1 MAVTHG
7 ERRLALSQT
16 WRKQAKLR
24 ISQNWDLYLII
35 LIPVIYFTIFHYA
48 PMYGVQ
54 IAFRDFQVA
63 RTILESEWVGLAHFR
78 RFFDSF
84 LFWRI
89 LWNTVYLSLYGL
101 VAGFPIPIILAI
113 SLHYAVSKRFKK
125 VVQMITYAPHFI
137 STVVLV
143 GMILQVL
150 HLRIGLLNGVRGLF
164 GADPVNYLGRPEL
177 FGHVHVWSDVWR
189 GMGWGSIVYL
199 AALAGVDPQMHE
211 AAIVDGATKVQRIWH
226 IDIPSIM
233 PTAVILL
240 ILNVGRILFLGFEK
254 ILLLQNPLNL
264 TASEIIQTYVY
275 KVGLQSAI
283 PQYSY
288 SSAIGLFASLVSF
301 ALLIA
306 VNRIAKRV
314 GETSLW

>member
-1 MAVTHG
+1 M
-7 ERRLALSQT
+7 
-16 WRKQAKLR
+16 
-24 ISQNWDLYLII
+24 YLII
-35 LIPVIYFTIFHYA
+35 LLPVVYFTVFHYA

-54 IAFRDFQVA
+54 IAFRDFNVGS
-63 RTILESEWVGLAHFR
+63 TILGSPWVGLKHFR

-89 LWNTVYLSLYGL
+89 LWNTVYLSFYGL
-101 VAGFPIPIILAI
+101 LAGFPVPIILAI
-113 SLHYAVSKRFKK
+113 SLHYAKSRRFKK
-125 VVQMITYAPHFI
+125 TVQMITYAPHFI

-143 GMILQVL
+143 GIILQVF
-150 HLRIGLLNGVRGLF
+150 HLRVGLFNGVRELF
-164 GADPVNYLGRPEL
+164 GAEPVNYLGRPEL
-177 FGHVHVWSDVWR
+177 FAHIHVWTDVWR

-199 AALAGVDPQMHE
+199 AALAGVDPEMHE
-211 AAIVDGATKVQRIWH
+211 AAIVDGASKLQRIWH
-226 IDIPSIM
+226 IDIPGIL

-275 KVGLQSAI
+275 KIGLQSAI

-301 ALLIA
+301 VLLVA
-306 VNRIAKRV
+306 VNRVARRL